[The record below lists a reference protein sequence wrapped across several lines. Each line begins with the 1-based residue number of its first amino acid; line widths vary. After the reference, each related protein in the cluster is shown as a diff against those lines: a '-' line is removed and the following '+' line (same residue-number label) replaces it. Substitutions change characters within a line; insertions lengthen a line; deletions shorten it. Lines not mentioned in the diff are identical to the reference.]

1 MWFVIPLSHRLLLP
15 AGYLQRKVST
25 YCSLKYVHTNKR
37 VLSFG
42 TLVGKLAEIDVPRNT
57 FPVLNFQMFPPLQK
71 EVMEKSTAY
80 CQLLSVFQPLR
91 ISSDN
96 GITALANEQRC

>member
-1 MWFVIPLSHRLLLP
+1 MNRQCARCETTLLRLCAKQRLSKSWAMWFVIPLSHRLLLP

-57 FPVLNFQMFPPLQK
+57 
-71 EVMEKSTAY
+71 
-80 CQLLSVFQPLR
+80 
-91 ISSDN
+91 
-96 GITALANEQRC
+96 